1 MNYFFK
7 NPIYFKIL
15 SLFEIKE
22 NKNIFCEI
30 RCGKNLI
37 EYNPNY
43 LEDKSTNEIQDLLI
57 TELNRIILRH
67 PFRMKPENCDESIWY
82 EASNITINQDKLEK
96 YKLPPNHNFEFYYK
110 KLLELEDK
118 PKLETMVSRSDKKS
132 SSSSEEYD
140 DEGESTR
147 NSSDSTKAGKNQE
160 GSKLESTP
168 REKAQKSDKGNQ
180 SDVVEESSENVSE
193 SPDLKD
199 GEKANRDKPLKKSNS
214 LEKNGEKTRDNSD
227 SGDENTETDRGEK
240 NSSKNQN
247 GEQEESGSDE
257 KANSLEENGDMS
269 RDNSDSEDGK
279 TDGEDGDANSSKNQK
294 TKQEKSDSVEQ
305 DNSLENNG
313 NEKSRDNSNWKNGP
327 TELWGEDEVF
337 EETINQIVYKTFTEK
352 SWGTVSSNINEQIKI
367 EYNEKLPNYRK
378 LMQYFKS
385 KIKGSEKKYTRTK
398 PNRRYGFLQMGCIDK
413 PHPSKLL
420 IFVDSSSSVDY
431 VMLKNFMETIKY
443 ILMKGKFIIDLFLFD
458 TKLKA
463 ETPQRLKKSDLQNFT
478 VVGLGGTSF
487 KCIFDYL
494 KSNQKKYDGVIIFTD
509 GYAPEVKLN
518 FKLQTRVGWIL
529 YNSDGFQRW
538 MKKIGLCSVMSE

>member
-1 MNYFFK
+1 MNFFFK

-30 RCGKNLI
+30 RCGKNII

-43 LEDKSTNEIQDLLI
+43 LEDKSKNEIQDLLI

-160 GSKLESTP
+160 DSKLESTP
-168 REKAQKSDKGNQ
+168 R
-180 SDVVEESSENVSE
+180 
-193 SPDLKD
+193 
-199 GEKANRDKPLKKSNS
+199 EKANRDKPLKKSNS

-247 GEQEESGSDE
+247 REQEESGSGE
-257 KANSLEENGDMS
+257 KTNSLEENGDMS

-279 TDGEDGDANSSKNQK
+279 TDGEDGDANSNKNQK
-294 TKQEKSDSVEQ
+294 T
-305 DNSLENNG
+305 
-313 NEKSRDNSNWKNGP
+313 
-327 TELWGEDEVF
+327 
-337 EETINQIVYKTFTEK
+337 
-352 SWGTVSSNINEQIKI
+352 
-367 EYNEKLPNYRK
+367 
-378 LMQYFKS
+378 
-385 KIKGSEKKYTRTK
+385 
-398 PNRRYGFLQMGCIDK
+398 
-413 PHPSKLL
+413 
-420 IFVDSSSSVDY
+420 
-431 VMLKNFMETIKY
+431 
-443 ILMKGKFIIDLFLFD
+443 
-458 TKLKA
+458 
-463 ETPQRLKKSDLQNFT
+463 
-478 VVGLGGTSF
+478 
-487 KCIFDYL
+487 
-494 KSNQKKYDGVIIFTD
+494 
-509 GYAPEVKLN
+509 
-518 FKLQTRVGWIL
+518 
-529 YNSDGFQRW
+529 
-538 MKKIGLCSVMSE
+538 

>member
-1 MNYFFK
+1 MNFFFK

-30 RCGKNLI
+30 RCGKNII

-43 LEDKSTNEIQDLLI
+43 LEDKSKNEIQDLLI

-147 NSSDSTKAGKNQE
+147 NSSDSTKAGNNQE
-160 GSKLESTP
+160 DSKLESTP
-168 REKAQKSDKGNQ
+168 REKAQKSDTGNQ
-180 SDVVEESSENVSE
+180 SDLVEESSENVSE

-199 GEKANRDKPLKKSNS
+199 GEKANRYKPLKKSNS

-227 SGDENTETDRGEK
+227 SGNKNTETDRGEK

-247 GEQEESGSDE
+247 GEQEESGSGE

-279 TDGEDGDANSSKNQK
+279 TDGEDGDANSNKNQK
-294 TKQEKSDSVEQ
+294 T
-305 DNSLENNG
+305 
-313 NEKSRDNSNWKNGP
+313 
-327 TELWGEDEVF
+327 
-337 EETINQIVYKTFTEK
+337 
-352 SWGTVSSNINEQIKI
+352 
-367 EYNEKLPNYRK
+367 
-378 LMQYFKS
+378 
-385 KIKGSEKKYTRTK
+385 
-398 PNRRYGFLQMGCIDK
+398 
-413 PHPSKLL
+413 
-420 IFVDSSSSVDY
+420 
-431 VMLKNFMETIKY
+431 
-443 ILMKGKFIIDLFLFD
+443 
-458 TKLKA
+458 
-463 ETPQRLKKSDLQNFT
+463 
-478 VVGLGGTSF
+478 
-487 KCIFDYL
+487 
-494 KSNQKKYDGVIIFTD
+494 
-509 GYAPEVKLN
+509 
-518 FKLQTRVGWIL
+518 
-529 YNSDGFQRW
+529 
-538 MKKIGLCSVMSE
+538 